1 MIQAFIG
8 NVGTC
13 TAMLTEKSQVENLH
27 KGEIWKRGIGA
38 DGIVVMMKLL

>member
-13 TAMLTEKSQVENLH
+13 TTMLTEKSQVENLH
-27 KGEIWKRGIGA
+27 KDEIGKRSIGA
-38 DGIVVMMKLL
+38 DEIVVRMKFL